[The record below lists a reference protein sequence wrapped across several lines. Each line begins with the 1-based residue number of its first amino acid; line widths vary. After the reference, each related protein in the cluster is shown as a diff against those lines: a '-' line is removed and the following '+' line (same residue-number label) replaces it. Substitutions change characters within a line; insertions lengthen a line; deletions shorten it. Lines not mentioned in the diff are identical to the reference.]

1 VEHVLNSSG
10 VQVNGEHAVS
20 QPHAGRPSGGRS
32 GAYRARLAVVENEF
46 ASVTVSLDTAGHSPR
61 LHVRDNETGDDILL
75 SAIELA
81 SLCLAT
87 SDDRAGW
94 LKVGLYRTDGEP
106 RAYPAEGA
114 LAGGEAAPSDRDEVA
129 PPDRDEAR

>member
-1 VEHVLNSSG
+1 MERAINTSG
-10 VQVNGEHAVS
+10 VQANGEHAVS
-20 QPHAGRPSGGRS
+20 QPHGNSPSGSQG
-32 GAYRARLAVVENEF
+32 GADRVRLAVVENEF

-87 SDDRAGW
+87 GEDRAGW
-94 LKVGLYRTDGEP
+94 LKVGLYRTDVESGAH
-106 RAYPAEGA
+106 RA
-114 LAGGEAAPSDRDEVA
+114 EAATADG
-129 PPDRDEAR
+129 DEAG

>member
-1 VEHVLNSSG
+1 VGVERVVNSSV
-10 VQVNGEHAVS
+10 VQADGAHAVS
-20 QPHAGRPSGGRS
+20 QPHGSQDHRDRV
-32 GAYRARLAVVENEF
+32 RLAAVENEF

-87 SDDRAGW
+87 AEDRQGW
-94 LKVGLYRTDGEP
+94 LKVGLYRDQGDAGSRGADGATP
-106 RAYPAEGA
+106 GQSVEG
-114 LAGGEAAPSDRDEVA
+114 E
-129 PPDRDEAR
+129 

>member
-1 VEHVLNSSG
+1 MRSAMDLSN
-10 VQVNGEHAVS
+10 VQANGEHTVS
-20 QPHAGRPSGGRS
+20 QSH
-32 GAYRARLAVVENEF
+32 GAAPRGSQHGADRVRLAVVENEF

-87 SDDRAGW
+87 SEDRAGW
-94 LKVGLYRTDGEP
+94 LKVGLYRTDG
-106 RAYPAEGA
+106 
-114 LAGGEAAPSDRDEVA
+114 
-129 PPDRDEAR
+129 DEAK

>member
-1 VEHVLNSSG
+1 VEQAMTPNGGQASG
-10 VQVNGEHAVS
+10 AHAVS
-20 QPHAGRPSGGRS
+20 QPHGGQPPDGQN
-32 GAYRARLAVVENEF
+32 GADRVRLAVVENEF

-87 SDDRAGW
+87 GEDRAGW
-94 LKVGLYRTDGEP
+94 LRVGLYRTDHQDEGE
-106 RAYPAEGA
+106 
-114 LAGGEAAPSDRDEVA
+114 
-129 PPDRDEAR
+129 

>member
-1 VEHVLNSSG
+1 VSVEHVVNSKGAGANG
-10 VQVNGEHAVS
+10 VHAVS
-20 QPHAGRPSGGRS
+20 QPQLGQRRS
-32 GAYRARLAVVENEF
+32 DPVRLTVVENEF
-46 ASVTVSLDTAGHSPR
+46 ASVTISLDTAGHSPR

-87 SDDRAGW
+87 SEDRAGW

-106 RAYPAEGA
+106 GA
-114 LAGGEAAPSDRDEVA
+114 HAADAADAAAPDGDDA
-129 PPDRDEAR
+129 G

>member
-1 VEHVLNSSG
+1 VDHAINSSG
-10 VQVNGEHAVS
+10 LQANGEHTVS
-20 QPHAGRPSGGRS
+20 QPRAGGPSGGQY
-32 GAYRARLAVVENEF
+32 GAGRVRLAVVENEF

-87 SDDRAGW
+87 SEDRAGW
-94 LKVGLYRTDGEP
+94 LKVGLYRTDHP
-106 RAYPAEGA
+106 
-114 LAGGEAAPSDRDEVA
+114 GEAE
-129 PPDRDEAR
+129 

>member
-1 VEHVLNSSG
+1 VEHATNSSG
-10 VQVNGEHAVS
+10 VQANGEHTVS
-20 QPHAGRPSGGRS
+20 QPPAGRPSDGQH
-32 GAYRARLAVVENEF
+32 GARRARLAVVENEF

-61 LHVRDNETGDDILL
+61 LHVRDNETGEDILL
-75 SAIELA
+75 SPIELA

-106 RAYPAEGA
+106 RAHPAETA
-114 LAGGEAAPSDRDEVA
+114 PSADDEAAPHGRD
-129 PPDRDEAR
+129 DAR

>member
-1 VEHVLNSSG
+1 MEHATNSSG
-10 VQVNGEHAVS
+10 VPANGEHAVS
-20 QPHAGRPSGGRS
+20 QLPAGRPSGGPY
-32 GAYRARLAVVENEF
+32 GADRARLAVVENEF

-106 RAYPAEGA
+106 GAHPAE
-114 LAGGEAAPSDRDEVA
+114 AASRDGDEV
-129 PPDRDEAR
+129 R